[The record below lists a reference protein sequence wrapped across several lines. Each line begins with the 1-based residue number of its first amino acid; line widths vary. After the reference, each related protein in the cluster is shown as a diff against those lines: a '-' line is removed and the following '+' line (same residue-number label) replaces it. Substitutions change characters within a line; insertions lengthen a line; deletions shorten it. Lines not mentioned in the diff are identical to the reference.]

1 MNVMQPPIFFQK
13 EFQKYI
19 YILLRVIVLL
29 FDMLTHNTAVLLVI
43 ILDKLM
49 CVLNHELLRGLASG
63 LVMVQ
68 PDLFGPAGSKK
79 YQTHKYIIS
88 YDGGA
93 AKFQALWDKFSLGKQ
108 LDGLSPAPNTSL
120 IRARCRKNC
129 LDRFMPTRVL
139 DHD

>member
-29 FDMLTHNTAVLLVI
+29 FEMLTHNTAVLLVI
-43 ILDKLM
+43 ILDKLI

-63 LVMVQ
+63 LVLVQ

-79 YQTHKYIIS
+79 YQTRTLLAMMVEPQNFRLF
-88 YDGGA
+88 GTN
-93 AKFQALWDKFSLGKQ
+93 FL
-108 LDGLSPAPNTSL
+108 
-120 IRARCRKNC
+120 RAGSW
-129 LDRFMPTRVL
+129 MV
-139 DHD
+139 